1 MRYYQKSD
9 IGKLR
14 AINQDSCGVFI
25 NNNGYIL
32 AIVSD
37 GVGGSKAGEVASGM
51 AVDLFSETFLKKTF
65 KVSDNIYQWI
75 REEVEDINQSIV
87 SAGYANPDYY
97 GMGATLVGT
106 LITNERT
113 YIFNV
118 GDSRCYLVG
127 DGHMS
132 CVTHD
137 HTLLASMIESG
148 LVDKSDP
155 RNDRNRHILV
165 NALGIDQ
172 PLRVDIEAFNNL
184 YGELMLCSDGLHG
197 YVAEE
202 EIEKVLLEREEV
214 SVKVRKLVDMAN
226 AAGGFDNVTV
236 VLVEGSDNG

>member
-1 MRYYQKSD
+1 MKYYQLSD
-9 IGKLR
+9 VGKFR
-14 AINQDSCGVFI
+14 TTNEDSCGVFI
-25 NNNGYIL
+25 NNNGYLL
-32 AIVSD
+32 AVISV
-37 GVGGSKAGEVASGM
+37 GVGGARAGEVASRM
-51 AVDLFSETFLKKTF
+51 AIELLSEAFLKKTF
-65 KVSDNIYQWI
+65 KVSDNIYHWI
-75 REEVEDINQSIV
+75 REEVNSVNQAVLKASRENEE
-87 SAGYANPDYY
+87 YA
-97 GMGATLVGT
+97 GMGATLVGA
-106 LITNERT
+106 LISNERS

-118 GDSRCYLVG
+118 GDSRCYLLG
-127 DGHMS
+127 NGRLR

-148 LVDKSDP
+148 LVDKDDP
-155 RNDRNRHILV
+155 ANNKSRHVLI

-214 SVKVRKLVDMAN
+214 SDKVRKLVDMAN
-226 AAGGFDNVTV
+226 DAGGFDNVTV